1 MKKLVYL
8 NLASGVLLSSAA
20 ANAQVDQVRFG
31 NLHAHTSYSDG
42 LGKPQDAYKMACDAG
57 LDFFAITEHN
67 HAAGDGKGERKD
79 GLMIAT
85 KPDLY
90 KGKPSSLIESA
101 NRLNK
106 TGQCVTIYGQE
117 YSTISSGNHV
127 NIFDVSNVIS
137 APNGAFD
144 QLVGWLDT
152 NRDGQNNIAVM
163 QFNHPSSGQRARK
176 DYGRDDFGGGNED
189 LWIKA
194 MSPHVSLIETL
205 NAPALRDG
213 RGQRTHAREGLYFRY
228 LNLGFHL
235 APSVGQDNHFRNWGV
250 ATDARVAV
258 ITSDF
263 SRQGILSAM
272 RARHAYAS
280 EDRNLR
286 VVFRSG
292 TALQGDVTEP
302 PSLGAELDLSVQIV
316 DDDEPEA
323 SYRIDVFKDLAG
335 SKPAS
340 SPVESYEVDGN
351 QTTPLDLEG
360 IRLDAFGEY
369 VLLRITQ
376 YGREDD
382 DHAEDDRVWTAPIW
396 FEPAAFHHGHANLP
410 RVRIV
415 SLVPDPAGDDF
426 SSERI
431 TFMNSGSAAID
442 LAGWRARD
450 LAGNVWNLDGLAS
463 IAAGE
468 NKTLL
473 RNGAAMSLNN
483 GGDTIELVAPDGTVV
498 QTVVYGK
505 VSVDQVVGADANTP

>member
-1 MKKLVYL
+1 MKTPIIIAAFSLFTC
-8 NLASGVLLSSAA
+8 ASVQ
-20 ANAQVDQVRFG
+20 AQVNDVRFG
-31 NLHAHTSYSDG
+31 NLHSHTAYSDG
-42 LGKPQDAYKMACDAG
+42 LGVPQDAYKMACNAG

-67 HAAGDGKGERKD
+67 HAAGDGKGIRND

-90 KGKPSSLIESA
+90 RGKPSSLVESA
-101 NRLNK
+101 DRLNK
-106 TGQCVTIYGQE
+106 PGRCITIYGQE
-117 YSTISSGNHV
+117 FSTISTGNHV
-127 NIFDVSNVIS
+127 NLFDVGNVIN
-137 APNGAFD
+137 APDGAFAK
-144 QLVGWLDT
+144 LLEWAEN
-152 NRDGQNNIAVM
+152 NRDSQGNMAVM
-163 QFNHPSSGQRARK
+163 QFNHPSGGQRAKK
-176 DYGRDDFGGGNED
+176 DYGRDDFGGDETA
-189 LWIKA
+189 WIQS

-205 NAPALRDG
+205 NAPALKDG
-213 RGQRTHAREGLYFRY
+213 LEQRAHAREGQYFRY

-235 APSVGQDNHFRNWGV
+235 APSVGHDNHFKNWGV
-250 ATDARVAV
+250 STDARVAV

-263 SRQGILSAM
+263 TRAGILNAL

-280 EDRNLR
+280 EDKNLR

-302 PSLGAELDLSVQIV
+302 PSLGAELDLTVQIV
-316 DDDEPEA
+316 DDDEPDA

-335 SKPAS
+335 GKPAS
-340 SPVESYEVDGN
+340 SPVESYEVSGN

-382 DHAEDDRVWTAPIW
+382 EHAEDDRVWTAPLW
-396 FEPAAFHHGHANLP
+396 FEPAAFHHNHANLP
-410 RVRIV
+410 SIRIV
-415 SLVPDPAGDDF
+415 SLVPDPVGDDF

-431 TFMNSGSAAID
+431 TFLNSGSAAID

-505 VSVDQVVGADANTP
+505 VSTDEVVSVNGITP

>member
-1 MKKLVYL
+1 MK
-8 NLASGVLLSSAA
+8 NLACICIAGIVLFSSAA
-20 ANAQVDQVRFG
+20 VTAQVEQVRFG

-42 LGKPQDAYKMACDAG
+42 LGVPQEAYKMACNAG

-101 NRLNK
+101 NKLDK
-106 TGQCVTIYGQE
+106 PGQCVTIYGQE

-127 NIFDVSNVIS
+127 NIFDVSDIIS
-137 APNGAFD
+137 SPNGAFD
-144 QLVGWLDT
+144 QLVGWLET
-152 NRDGQNNIAVM
+152 NRDAQNNIAVM

-176 DYGRDDFGGGNED
+176 DYGRDDFGGGDEN
-189 LWIKA
+189 LWIEA
-194 MSPHVSLIETL
+194 MAPHVSLIETL

-258 ITSDF
+258 ITPDF
-263 SRQGILSAM
+263 TRAGILNAM

-280 EDRNLR
+280 EDKNLR

-302 PSLGAELDLSVQIV
+302 PSLGAELDLTVQIV
-316 DDDEPEA
+316 DDDEPDA

-335 SKPAS
+335 GKAAS
-340 SPVESYEVDGN
+340 SPVESYEVAGN

-382 DHAEDDRVWTAPIW
+382 EHAEDDRVWTAPIW
-396 FEPAAFHHGHANLP
+396 FEPAAFHHNHANLP
-410 RVRIV
+410 SIRIV
-415 SLVPDPAGDDF
+415 SLVPDPGGDDF

-431 TFMNSGSAAID
+431 TFLNSGTAAID

-473 RNGAAMSLNN
+473 RNGAPMSLNN

-498 QTVVYGK
+498 QTVVYSK
-505 VSVDQVVGADANTP
+505 VSTDEVVSANGNTP